1 MFEMLEQCQL
11 LVLKSVKSVVPPTV
25 LQMALMDCL
34 GVLLSVITLMQ
45 VEQADLSLDC
55 QGKFKKAPPLRMCFA
70 VLFIL
75 HTA

>member
-11 LVLKSVKSVVPPTV
+11 LVLKSVMVSSTV

-34 GVLLSVITLMQ
+34 GVFLSVISVRQ
-45 VEQADLSLDC
+45 VEQADLCL
-55 QGKFKKAPPLRMCFA
+55 QTVKERFKKAPPLRMCLA
-70 VLFIL
+70 VSLIL